1 MPDADELSFY
11 RVSVMT
17 IVTSSL
23 AHYSSPPTHT
33 SAPVCGIVAYRF
45 RLRSFGIAQL
55 YAAALPCGHLEQ
67 LNEFWNILRPKPI
80 GFICLFSRSQA

>member
-23 AHYSSPPTHT
+23 AHYSSPSTHT

-45 RLRSFGIAQL
+45 RLIGCLVLSGLLRAVGL
-55 YAAALPCGHLEQ
+55 RGRAALLDRIRFSVI
-67 LNEFWNILRPKPI
+67 EFWRVYSFCT
-80 GFICLFSRSQA
+80 GAE